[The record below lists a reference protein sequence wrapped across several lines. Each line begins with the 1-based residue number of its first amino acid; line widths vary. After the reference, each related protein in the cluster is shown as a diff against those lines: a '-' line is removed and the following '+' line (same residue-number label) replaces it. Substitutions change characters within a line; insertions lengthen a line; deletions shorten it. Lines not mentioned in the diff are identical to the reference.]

1 MSLYV
6 GNTTNDYGVRSS
18 SVINH
23 NSAYTWMAWVDLVAD
38 TDTYGHIWAAMSAN
52 SDDWTNADWIGTG
65 SNGTTV
71 SAGCAVGGGS
81 SSTSGSEL
89 TVGTPQHLSLVRE
102 SSSSLSLY
110 QDGAHKSQV
119 GASVGSRSAT
129 QREMLGLLNGGSG
142 YRCPCRLTAIKC
154 WQAALT
160 ADEIVAEMRSIRP
173 LRLAN
178 LHSWHP
184 AIANNLTDALKDYSG
199 NGRDWTA
206 NGSLSVANQTPAVA
220 WGNRPL
226 LILPVTVITQK
237 LAPVSDVAAG
247 SWLPSSGSDLY
258 AMVDE
263 TAYSDTDY
271 IYATSATTCTLALT
285 SGSDPSSSSGHI
297 LRYRLLAGSGTIAVA
312 LKQGSTTIASWG
324 PHSLTGS
331 AQDFAQTLTGGQ
343 ADSITDYS
351 ALRVEFTS
359 ALT

>member
-1 MSLYV
+1 M
-6 GNTTNDYGVRSS
+6 
-18 SVINH
+18 
-23 NSAYTWMAWVDLVAD
+23 
-38 TDTYGHIWAAMSAN
+38 
-52 SDDWTNADWIGTG
+52 
-65 SNGTTV
+65 
-71 SAGCAVGGGS
+71 
-81 SSTSGSEL
+81 
-89 TVGTPQHLSLVRE
+89 
-102 SSSSLSLY
+102 
-110 QDGAHKSQV
+110 
-119 GASVGSRSAT
+119 
-129 QREMLGLLNGGSG
+129 
-142 YRCPCRLTAIKC
+142 
-154 WQAALT
+154 
-160 ADEIVAEMRSIRP
+160 
-173 LRLAN
+173 
-178 LHSWHP
+178 
-184 AIANNLTDALKDYSG
+184 
-199 NGRDWTA
+199 
-206 NGSLSVANQTPAVA
+206 
-220 WGNRPL
+220 
-226 LILPVTVITQK
+226 TQK